1 MICRTSRCHLLFGQV
16 TWGRLDMNKKVKKTI
31 KIIASLL
38 GIVFVILAIIAKR
51 TKKDTVYENNP
62 EEKNPMEGKKVIF
75 VESEDDTE
83 NADGVKGHLEVVED
97 SEYHPG
103 FYEKHVK
110 RLIDIVLSFAGLV
123 VLSPVFAAITIAIK
137 IEDPGPVLFVQKRVG
152 QNKQYFKL
160 HKFRSMKVS
169 TPHDVPTHMLEN
181 PEQYIT
187 KVGAFIRRHSLDELP
202 QIWDIFVGNLSTI
215 GPRPG
220 LWNQDLLTA
229 ERDKYGANDVKP
241 GLTGWAQINGRDELE
256 ILEKAKLDGE
266 YIRKLSLGMDIKCFL
281 GSLHV
286 IGKDESVVEGGSGKV
301 KKYKY
306 KFAIPEEILV
316 SVVIATYRREDALR
330 NALQSLTTQS
340 YKNFEVV
347 LVDDN
352 SNLNWNARV
361 LEIVND
367 FSKRLNINYITNE
380 RNIGSAATRNRG
392 IEAAKGDY
400 ITFLDDDD
408 IYLPEKIEMQLKDM
422 ISSGADYGITDLYL
436 YSEKGDL
443 IDKRIRSYIKA
454 TKRNDLMR
462 YHLLYHM
469 TGTDTFMFRTEYLR
483 QIGGFPDIDVGDEF
497 YLMAESILGG
507 GKFIYSDH
515 CYIKAYVHL
524 GESNGLSS
532 GESKI
537 NGENMLF
544 QEKKKYFDYLSK
556 KDRKYVEMR
565 HYAVIAFA
573 EMRRKNKYAFMV
585 NAFKA
590 FITSPVSC
598 VKILL
603 EHR

>member
-1 MICRTSRCHLLFGQV
+1 M
-16 TWGRLDMNKKVKKTI
+16 KKPITF
-31 KIIASLL
+31 IASLL
-38 GIVFVILAIIAKR
+38 GVVFAIFAIIAKK
-51 TKKDTVYENNP
+51 TKKDTIYGNAP

-75 VESEDDTE
+75 VESEEDEE
-83 NADGVKGHLEVVED
+83 NADGVKGHLEALGESD
-97 SEYHPG
+97 YHPG
-103 FYEKHVK
+103 FYEKYVK
-110 RLIDIVLSFAGLV
+110 RLTDIILSFGGLII
-123 VLSPVFAAITIAIK
+123 LSPIFATIAIAIK
-137 IEDPGPVLFVQKRVG
+137 IEDPGPVFFTQKRVG

-187 KVGAFIRRHSLDELP
+187 KVGSFIRRHSLDELP
-202 QIWDIFVGNLSTI
+202 QIWDIFVGNLTII

-220 LWNQDLLTA
+220 LWNQDRLIA
-229 ERDKYGANDVKP
+229 ERDKYRANDVKP
-241 GLTGWAQINGRDELE
+241 GLTGWAQINGRDELG
-256 ILEKAKLDGE
+256 ISEKAKLDGE
-266 YIRKLSLGMDIKCFL
+266 YVQKLGIVMDVKCFL
-281 GSLHV
+281 RSIHV
-286 IGKDESVVEGGSGKV
+286 IGKDESMVEGGTGKI
-301 KKYKY
+301 KKREHKDV
-306 KFAIPEEILV
+306 IPEGILV
-316 SVVIATYRREDALR
+316 SVVIATYQREDALR
-330 NALQSLTTQS
+330 NALQSLIEQS

-352 SNLNWNARV
+352 SDFKWNARV
-361 LEIVND
+361 QKIVND
-367 FSKRLNINYITNE
+367 FSKKLNINYVVNE

-392 IEAAKGDY
+392 IEVAKGDY

-408 IYLPEKIEMQLKDM
+408 IFLPEKIEMQLKDM
-422 ISSGADYGITDLYL
+422 ISSDADYGITDLYL

-443 IDKRIRSYIKA
+443 IDKRIRSYIKT

-483 QIGGFPDIDVGDEF
+483 QIGGFPEIDVGDEF
-497 YLMAESILGG
+497 YLMIESILGG

-515 CYIKAYVHL
+515 CYIKAYVHS
-524 GESNGLSS
+524 GEANGLSS
-532 GESKI
+532 GEGKI
-537 NGENMLF
+537 NGENILF

-573 EMRRKNKYAFMV
+573 EMRRKNNFAFMV
-585 NAFKA
+585 NAIKA
-590 FITSPVSC
+590 FITAPVSC
-598 VKILL
+598 VEMLL